1 MPKRAQ
7 PKVAPGLCP
16 GLPQDVAVQ
25 VVLRGHIAR
34 FGRELARLTQHDPP
48 PDATHLTR
56 VALRRLRGALQAA
69 SPRIDR
75 HLNAQICRRLRVL
88 FRALG
93 VVRDAEVLAEHG
105 GSDAGRQPLAARERK
120 ALRKGLKASD
130 AAHLAKDMDAL
141 FAGKSWRKA
150 SKAARARR
158 KDPIETLAS
167 LALNR
172 AWARA
177 TNLGAS
183 VTALAPLPRHAL
195 RKRLKSLRYIAE
207 DFAPLWPAEASIAF
221 LAALSDLQDDL
232 GLLNDMD
239 LAAAQGLPRDG
250 DLAKAA
256 LARAE
261 GRWHWLCAQPPWW
274 APPTALQPP
283 SLA

>member
-1 MPKRAQ
+1 MPERAQ
-7 PKVAPGLCP
+7 PKVALGLCP

-250 DLAKAA
+250 DLAKTA

>member
-1 MPKRAQ
+1 MPQSAQ
-7 PKVAPGLCP
+7 PKVALGLCP
-16 GLPQDVAVQ
+16 GLSQDLAVQ

-34 FGRELARLTQHDPP
+34 FGRELAHLTQHDPP

-75 HLNAQICRRLRVL
+75 HLNAQICRRLRAL

-105 GSDAGRQPLAARERK
+105 GTDEGRLHLAARKRK

-130 AAHLAKDMDAL
+130 ATHLAKELDTL
-141 FAGKSWRKA
+141 FAGKSWRKT
-150 SKAARARR
+150 SKAARAHH
-158 KDPIETLAS
+158 KDPIEPLACM
-167 LALNR
+167 ALNK

-183 VTALAPLPRHAL
+183 VTDLAPTPRHTL
-195 RKRLKSLRYIAE
+195 RKGLKSLRYIAE
-207 DFAPLWPAEASIAF
+207 DFAPLWPADASIAF

-239 LAAAQGLPRDG
+239 LAAAQGLPRD
-250 DLAKAA
+250 AAMAQAA

-261 GRWHWLCAQPPWW
+261 GLWHWLCGQPPWW
-274 APPTALQPP
+274 DPRTALQPQD
-283 SLA
+283 LV

>member
-7 PKVAPGLCP
+7 PKVALGLCQ
-16 GLPQDVAVQ
+16 GLPQDIAVQ

-34 FGRELARLTQHDPP
+34 FGRELTRLTQHDPP

-120 ALRKGLKASD
+120 ALRKGLKAS
-130 AAHLAKDMDAL
+130 
-141 FAGKSWRKA
+141 
-150 SKAARARR
+150 
-158 KDPIETLAS
+158 
-167 LALNR
+167 
-172 AWARA
+172 
-177 TNLGAS
+177 

-239 LAAAQGLPRDG
+239 LAAGQGLPRDG

>member
-1 MPKRAQ
+1 MPERAQ
-7 PKVAPGLCP
+7 PKVALGLCP

-34 FGRELARLTQHDPP
+34 FGRALARLTQHDPP

-75 HLNAQICRRLRVL
+75 HVNAQICRRLRVL

-105 GSDAGRQPLAARERK
+105 GSDAVRQPLAARERK

-130 AAHLAKDMDAL
+130 AAHLTKDMDAL

-183 VTALAPLPRHAL
+183 VTELAPLPRHAL

-221 LAALSDLQDDL
+221 LSALSDLQDDL

-239 LAAAQGLPRDG
+239 LAAAKGLPCDD
-250 DLAKAA
+250 DLGQAA

-261 GRWHWLCAQPPWW
+261 ERWQWLCAQPSWW

-283 SLA
+283 SLS

>member
-1 MPKRAQ
+1 MPERAQ
-7 PKVAPGLCP
+7 PKVALGLCP

-48 PDATHLTR
+48 PDAIHLTR

-75 HLNAQICRRLRVL
+75 HLNDQICRRLRVL
-88 FRALG
+88 FCALG

-130 AAHLAKDMDAL
+130 AAHLAKDMDAH

-150 SKAARARR
+150 NKAARARR

-239 LAAAQGLPRDG
+239 LAAGQGLPRDG
-250 DLAKAA
+250 DLGQAA